1 MPRRPSS
8 PLSRRPSPLL
18 SSHTTPLTVLEPL
31 PLPEPEAL
39 VLANRALFL
48 VEVEVVDFGV
58 VSDVRRAIVLFMR
71 TVR

>member
-1 MPRRPSS
+1 MPCRPDS